1 MINAL
6 GTLKKYIEDGGKVW
20 ETLDITFAD
29 GAKKTLQDEIMGEN
43 CSFSDCAESS
53 SFPIGRTIGK
63 TMTFELDNTA
73 DQWKDYN
80 FYRAVIHASIR
91 AYMPEDA
98 SEYSEL
104 LDRKFSAILDSNGD
118 PILTAKSGIE
128 GTIQTI
134 NKGTYTVIA
143 PEQYGEIVSVT
154 AIDDMYKANTKY
166 ISSLSLPQTAIN
178 LLRDACGT
186 LGIVMGFA
194 TMNHGNVIISEIPED
209 ITFRQLIG
217 YIAMLDSANARI
229 DVDGRLQFIHWNF
242 SATNTDLLDYTDQ
255 PTFSSDDISI
265 TGIRLKNASSEAF
278 YGNKGYV
285 LSLDNG
291 IISDTDLNTIAA
303 LIGDSLIGARFR
315 SLQGEL
321 SYNPFLEFGDVVYS
335 YDRNM
340 NRYITPITDVT
351 STINGITKIKTQ
363 ADDPIRGQ
371 SDYSSESNNAITVAK
386 KLVSKEAA
394 ERQKAVKQLSE
405 ALNLSSGLYM
415 TREQLDDG
423 SYIYYMHDRINLS
436 ESSVIWKLTK
446 NAFAIS
452 TDGGKTYPY
461 GFTVNGE
468 LITSLLYAEGIN
480 ADYITSGE
488 FSITNDSGKKIFS
501 ASKDTGRVLLDA
513 SSVFIGSSSVEK
525 RIEDLQNQ
533 TDGNIQSWTSSAVP
547 SLDNYPAN
555 QWLTDNEKSTHV
567 GDIYYDNYNHAYRF
581 RYGENGYEWK
591 LLKDTDITKALQD
604 AAEAK
609 EEADSAKKIAAL
621 AKNMTMQ
628 LTNAYQGIPVD
639 SDGNYDT
646 FPECTTSPIVMYGS
660 EDITDSC
667 TISITTSDGVTG
679 TWRESSR
686 LYTVTGLLSDSGW
699 VDFRATYID
708 ALTVV
713 KRFTITK
720 QYAGLNG
727 KNGSDGAPGRTYY
740 IQATPNSFKKGAD
753 NTITPSFVNASSY
766 YRDGNGE
773 AVPYNGRWKVQKSKD
788 GKEWADYITT
798 SVDSPSISVALGSKV
813 EESFIRI
820 VLYEKGN
827 TNVTLDVQDIP
838 ILTDVSA
845 LTQEEIVKIL
855 SNDGEW
861 KGLYYLNGKL
871 YISFNSALGGLLS
884 LGGVNNGNG
893 TLKIVDASGNEIGF
907 IDNTGVNFQKGDIR
921 GSKFVTGNADQ
932 TQRIEID
939 ASKESFYIDT
949 VDEDGAPYDDD
960 SYFYAGCVTPV
971 KEKGG
976 ITSDW
981 LVIDGEVPGIGIEA
995 SYFFTLKLDQSDIFH
1010 VDRSQTRIDNDVIIS
1025 KGLTASRTTYLK
1037 NLSVSGTKNR
1047 TVKTQD
1053 YGTKLLHSYEM
1064 PLPMFGDCGSSR
1076 LNDLGEDIIPID
1088 DIFLETVNTGI
1099 EYQVFLQKEGPGD
1112 IWVEAKEPQYFSVK
1126 GTSNLKYS
1134 WEIKAAQKDYEH
1146 TRWIS
1151 DLDNISEDDTNQYDT
1166 LIERI
1171 QFAEMQNADKQAE
1184 ILLREIEKGWAELEP

>member
-6 GTLKKYIEDGGKVW
+6 DTLKKYIEDGGRVW
-20 ETLDITFAD
+20 ETLDIVFSD
-29 GAKKTLQDEIMGEN
+29 GTQKTLQDEIMGEN

-53 SFPIGRTIGK
+53 SFPVGQVIGK

-73 DQWKDYN
+73 DQWKSYN
-80 FYRAVIHASIR
+80 FYGAKIR
-91 AYMPEDA
+91 ASVRAYIPEDT
-98 SEYSEL
+98 SGYSEL
-104 LDRKFSAILDSNGD
+104 LDRKFFAILDSNGD
-118 PILTAKSGIE
+118 PILTEKSGIE

-134 NKGTYTVIA
+134 YKGAYTVIT

-154 AIDDMYKANTKY
+154 AIDDVYKANAKY
-166 ISSLSLPQTAIN
+166 VSSLSLPQTAIN
-178 LLRDACGT
+178 LLRDICGT
-186 LGIVMGFA
+186 LGITMGFTA
-194 TMNHGNVIISEIPED
+194 MNHGDVIVSEIPED
-209 ITFRQLIG
+209 ITFRKLIG

-229 DVDGRLQFIHWNF
+229 DVDGRLQFIRWDFANV
-242 SATNTDLLDYTDQ
+242 NTDLLNYTDQ

-265 TGIRLKNASSEAF
+265 TGIRLKNASSEVL
-278 YGNKGYV
+278 YGNDGYV

-291 IISDTDLNTIAA
+291 IISDADLNTVAA
-303 LIGDSLIGARFR
+303 LIGDNLIGVRFR

-340 NRYITPITDVT
+340 NKYVTPITDIT
-351 STINGITKIKTQ
+351 STINGITEIKTQ

-371 SDYSSESNNAITVAK
+371 SDYSSESSNAIIAVK
-386 KLVSKEAA
+386 KLVSRETS
-394 ERQKAVKQLSE
+394 ERQKAVKQLSD
-405 ALNLSSGLYM
+405 ALKLSSGLYM

-436 ESSVIWKLTK
+436 ESSVIWKMTK

-461 GFTVNGE
+461 GFTVDGE

-488 FSITNDSGKKIFS
+488 FSVTDYNGKKIFS

-525 RIEDLQNQ
+525 RIEELQNQ
-533 TDGNIQSWTSSAVP
+533 TDGNVQTWTSQDVP
-547 SLDNYPAN
+547 TLDNYPAI
-555 QWLTDNEKSTHV
+555 QWLTDKEKSSHV
-567 GDIYYDNYNHAYRF
+567 GDVCYDNLSHAYRF
-581 RYGENGYEWK
+581 QYGANGYEWK

-609 EEADSAKKIAAL
+609 EEANSAKKIAEL

-628 LTNAYQGIPVD
+628 LTNTYQGIPVD
-639 SDGNYDT
+639 SDGNYNT
-646 FPECTTSPIVMYGS
+646 FPVCTTSPIVMYGS
-660 EDITDSC
+660 EDVTDSC
-667 TISITTSDGVTG
+667 AIRITTSDGVVG
-679 TWRESSR
+679 TWSESNR

-708 ALTVV
+708 ALTVT
-713 KRFTITK
+713 KRFTIAK
-720 QYAGLNG
+720 QYAGSNG

-740 IQATPNSFKKGAD
+740 IQATPNAFKKGVD
-753 NTITPSFVNASSY
+753 NTITPSFVDASSY

-773 AVPYNGRWKVQKSKD
+773 PIPYNGRWKVQKSKD
-788 GKEWADYITT
+788 GKEWEDYVTT
-798 SVDSPSISVALGSKV
+798 SVDGSSISIALGSKV

-820 VLYEKGN
+820 VLYEKGG
-827 TNVTLDVQDIP
+827 TDVTLDVQDIP

-855 SNDGEW
+855 SDDGKW
-861 KGLYYLNGKL
+861 KGLYYLNGNL
-871 YISFNSALGGLLS
+871 YISFDSALGGLLS

-893 TLKIVDASGNEIGF
+893 TLRIIDSSGNEIGF
-907 IDNTGVNFQKGDIR
+907 IDNTGVNFQKGNIR
-921 GSKFVTGNADQ
+921 GSKFVTGSADQ

-939 ASKESFYIDT
+939 VSKESFYIDT

-960 SYFYAGCVTPV
+960 LYYYAGCVTPV
-971 KEKGG
+971 KENGG
-976 ITSDW
+976 ITSEW
-981 LVIDGEVPGIGIEA
+981 VVIDGEVPGIGIEA
-995 SYFFTLKLDQSDIFH
+995 SYFFTLKLDQSNIFH
-1010 VDRSQTRIDNDVIIS
+1010 IDRSQTRIDNDVIIS
-1025 KGLTASRTTYLK
+1025 KGLTVSRNTYLR

-1047 TVKTQD
+1047 AVKTQY
-1053 YGTKLLHSYEM
+1053 YGTELLHSYEM

-1076 LNDLGEDIIPID
+1076 LNDLGKDIVPID
-1088 DIFLETVNTGI
+1088 DILLEAINSGI

-1112 IWVEAKEPQYFSVK
+1112 IWVETKEPQYFSVK
-1126 GTSNLKYS
+1126 GTANLKYS

-1146 TRWIS
+1146 ARWIS
-1151 DLDNISEDDTNQYDT
+1151 DLDNIIEDDLEQYDT
-1166 LIERI
+1166 LTERL
-1171 QFAEMQNADKQAE
+1171 QFLEMQNADKQIE
-1184 ILLREIEKGWAELEP
+1184 KMLKEIEKGWEELEP